1 MKTLNCPKGHGP
13 MGLNTVQKE
22 MTYKGVDIAIAV
34 EVYTC
39 PECGMEAGTVQ
50 SAGAVQRAIADA
62 CRARFRTRQGA
73 VRTLFREK
81 G

>member
-13 MGLNTVQKE
+13 MGLNTVLKE

-39 PECGMEAGTVQ
+39 PECGLEAGTVQ

-62 CRARFRTRQGA
+62 RGGRSFCAHAQA
-73 VRTLFREK
+73 K
-81 G
+81 